1 MGALSRSRQRVA
13 THVKTKRDDLMEWAR
28 SFGPAYVDL
37 VQSRLDKAG
46 IPQADNDADDALAS
60 DEWLSALL
68 AISSAINAALH
79 KEITDLRREAEI
91 VTTLHTEYVDKLGEI
106 VEDNQ
111 EGGDLGGEL
120 FSRDPLM
127 PLSNVLSLLYLLYE
141 REYEGRLLAI
151 REGRLISQ
159 EAMVEAAVAAEME
172 AQFLKLRS
180 KLTSKKKRVK
190 KAKHG
195 KLAASALS
203 RWSGRQVD

>member
-46 IPQADNDADDALAS
+46 IPQSDNDADDALAS

-141 REYEGRLLAI
+141 REYEGRL
-151 REGRLISQ
+151 ISQ

-203 RWSGRQVD
+203 RWSGRQVDHF